1 MASGCL
7 AAPPACTAAWASA
20 WGRAEERW
28 LLEACFHL
36 TRSRLGPFML
46 LSGDTKSLHKGPCW
60 LLRGGHHRGPQCPSW
75 GSPTIPAEHV
85 VLGIVFQLWRAQK
98 PTLPA
103 NVTQANLTWTP
114 EARNLL
120 SKDTA
125 SAPAAIIS
133 VLHGPATSAP
143 HASCRQPVLSTEPKC
158 RGGDTARVPLSAEE
172 LCWVSKPLLRYIWLE
187 PLPQLQRG
195 MRRLSQLFPR
205 GESPGKIII
214 KLILNFSVVS
224 FSVCSEKYPGKT
236 NEILLNIS
244 IFCLLSNPNSSCV
257 TACQE
262 ASAIMHTLLWQHL
275 KTAEIVWNNQT

>member
-1 MASGCL
+1 MWRLAALPPLRPARLCGLLREGEQRSGGCL
-7 AAPPACTAAWASA
+7 RPVSTSPGHGWVLSYCSQATPRVSTKVLAGSCEVGITEALSA
-20 WGRAEERW
+20 LPE
-28 LLEACFHL
+28 
-36 TRSRLGPFML
+36 
-46 LSGDTKSLHKGPCW
+46 
-60 LLRGGHHRGPQCPSW
+60 
-75 GSPTIPAEHV
+75 GSPTGTTCFA
-85 VLGIVFQLWRAQK
+85 GIVIVFRLWRAQK

-125 SAPAAIIS
+125 SSPAAIIS
-133 VLHGPATSAP
+133 VLQGPATSAP
-143 HASCRQPVLSTEPKC
+143 HASFRQPVLSTEPKC

-195 MRRLSQLFPR
+195 MRCLSQLFPR
-205 GESPGKIII
+205 GKSPGKIII
-214 KLILNFSVVS
+214 KFVLNFSAVS

-262 ASAIMHTLLWQHL
+262 ASAIMRTLLWQDL
-275 KTAEIVWNNQT
+275 KTAKIV